1 MGYLEDGNVAALELD
16 YDPKKDSILLIGDS
30 IRMGYCKTVRAQLA
44 DVANVFYPAENC
56 RNTQNVITN
65 LNAWS
70 KQFPADEIGIVQ
82 FNCGHWDVAHWSG
95 DEESLTSADEYRRN
109 IQMII
114 RLLRKFF
121 PKAKLVFA
129 TTTAMNPSGI
139 VGVNPR
145 YNDEIELYNRIA
157 VEVASQSGVAVNDLY
172 AITKTYTTEM
182 YRDHCH
188 LTEPTSEALGKAV
201 ADFLRQNSSAN

>member
-1 MGYLEDGNVAALELD
+1 MGYLEDGNVTTAEFD
-16 YDPKKDSILLIGDS
+16 YDPHKPSILLIGDS

-56 RNTQNVITN
+56 RNTQNVITR

-70 KQFPADEIGIVQ
+70 KEIPADEIGLIQ
-82 FNCGHWDVAHWSG
+82 FNCGHWDIAHWNG
-95 DEESLTSADEYRRN
+95 DEETLTAPEEYRRN

-129 TTTAMNPSGI
+129 TTTTMNPLGI

-145 YNDEIELYNRIA
+145 SNEEIERYNRIA
-157 VEVASQSGVAVNDLY
+157 VEVATDAGIMVNDLY
-172 AITKTYTTEM
+172 AITKTYTADM
-182 YRDHCH
+182 FRDYCH
-188 LTEPTSEALGKAV
+188 LTEPACEKLGKAV
-201 ADFLRQNSSAN
+201 AEFLQQTL

>member
-1 MGYLEDGNVAALELD
+1 MGYLEDGNAAALELD
-16 YDPKKDSILLIGDS
+16 YDPQKVSILLIGDS

-44 DVANVFYPAENC
+44 DMANVFYPAENC

-65 LNAWS
+65 LHAWS

-129 TTTAMNPSGI
+129 TTTAMNPNGI

-145 YNDEIELYNRIA
+145 YNSRIELYNRIA
-157 VEVASQSGVAVNDLY
+157 VEVANESAVAVNDLY

-201 ADFLRQNSSAN
+201 ADFLRQNSNN

>member
-1 MGYLEDGNVAALELD
+1 MGYLEDGNAAALELD
-16 YDPKKDSILLIGDS
+16 YDPQKVSILLIGDS

-65 LNAWS
+65 LHAWS
-70 KQFPADEIGIVQ
+70 KQFPADDIGIVQ
-82 FNCGHWDVAHWSG
+82 FNCGHCDVAHWSG

-129 TTTAMNPSGI
+129 TTTAMNPNGI

-145 YNDEIELYNRIA
+145 YNSRIELYNRIA
-157 VEVASQSGVAVNDLY
+157 VEVANESAVAVNDLY

-201 ADFLRQNSSAN
+201 ADFLRQNSNN

>member
-1 MGYLEDGNVAALELD
+1 MGYLEDGNAAALELD
-16 YDPKKDSILLIGDS
+16 YDPQKVSILLIGDS

-65 LNAWS
+65 LHAWS
-70 KQFPADEIGIVQ
+70 KQFPADDIGIVQ

-129 TTTAMNPSGI
+129 TTTAMNPNGI

-145 YNDEIELYNRIA
+145 YNRRIELYNRIA
-157 VEVASQSGVAVNDLY
+157 VEVANESAVAVNDLY

-201 ADFLRQNSSAN
+201 ADFLRQNSNN